1 MTEQKVP
8 YPWFRWLMVTLLAGS
23 LSMFASLFLG
33 QQANDPLPEA
43 RWRAATF
50 TRSWAQASLA
60 ADRSLDATTSR
71 KWLDAMRKQLPKT
84 QQPTSA
90 VMLVEKTQNMFG
102 LVLRKIHFVVH
113 LDKSKQGAELD
124 KESPDDKALYDLSG
138 ELKGR
143 KQKNVSL
150 EVIKT
155 KKGEQLRA
163 ALLLPRKGGSPATLI
178 LQWPVPKQIAVAA
191 SGQKTAFAALLYSWL
206 LVSLGMAFLLF
217 FVRNRWGHGF
227 ALIAVVATAF
237 YPYVFAIDHMQQK
250 HEAAWTARQQLLQK
264 MVTHT
269 ASPSKK
275 WLKKVTVSSTPLRFQ
290 WDAKAP
296 KVTIARKQIHNKID
310 IKGLGWPFLI
320 AGLLALLLYT
330 IYAFGWL
337 ERFFRTAYTHREA
350 YAYVSPA
357 MIGMLV
363 LVFVPFAVGIG
374 LSFFKHLGGGRYEW
388 VGLRNFFYIFFD
400 PLNAFPHAL
409 NFYYTLFI
417 TLLWTFLN
425 VFLHVSIGLGLA
437 LLLKN
442 PLLRMKSIYRVLLI
456 LPWAI
461 PNYITAL
468 IWKGMFHQQFGAVN
482 TILDNIGLFSLLGIE
497 RISWF
502 SNAATAFT
510 ANLVTNTWLGFP
522 FMMVVSL
529 GALQSIPGDLYE
541 AADVD
546 GASGWQKFRYIT
558 LPLLK
563 PALFP
568 AIILGC
574 IWTFNM
580 FNIIYLVSG
589 GNPGGATDILITEA
603 YNWAFKRGDR
613 YGYAAAY
620 STIIFL
626 ILLAYSLITNRM
638 TRATEGV

>member
-1 MTEQKVP
+1 VTEQKAP
-8 YPWFRWLMVTLLAGS
+8 YPWFRWLTVALLAGGLS
-23 LSMFASLFLG
+23 LFASIWLS
-33 QQANDPLPEA
+33 QQTDDPLPDA
-43 RWRAATF
+43 RWTAASLI
-50 TRSWAQASLA
+50 RGWAQASLDKDGKVDA
-60 ADRSLDATTSR
+60 KASQTWLRSMQAS
-71 KWLDAMRKQLPKT
+71 LPAGQKL
-84 QQPTSA
+84 TSA
-90 VMLVEKTQNMFG
+90 VMLAEQTQSMFG
-102 LVLRKIHFVVH
+102 IVLRKIRFVVH
-113 LDKSKQGAELD
+113 LDKKRQGKELD
-124 KESPDDKALYDLSG
+124 KESKADKALFDLSG
-138 ELKGR
+138 NLKSR
-143 KQKNVSL
+143 KKQRVAL
-150 EVIKT
+150 EVLNKQT
-155 KKGEQLRA
+155 LVQA
-163 ALLLPRKGGSPATLI
+163 AVLLPQKGKSPATLI
-178 LQWPVPKQIAVAA
+178 LQLPVLKAK
-191 SGQKTAFAALLYSWL
+191 SNTKGKSRSSAALLFSWL
-206 LVSLGMAFLLF
+206 LACLGMAVVLA
-217 FVRNRWGHGF
+217 FVRGPFGHGF
-227 ALIAVVATAF
+227 ALVVVVSAAL
-237 YPYVFAIDHMQQK
+237 YPYVFAVDQMQHKQEQVWK
-250 HEAAWTARQQLLQK
+250 ARQQLLQK
-264 MVTHT
+264 MVTQT
-269 ASPSKK
+269 PAPSKK
-275 WLKKVTVSSTPLRFQ
+275 WLSRVSVTPAPLAFA
-290 WDAKAP
+290 WNAKTP
-296 KVTIARKQIHNKID
+296 KVSIVKQQIRNQID
-310 IKGLGWPFLI
+310 IKGIGWNFLF
-320 AGLLALLLYT
+320 AGLFALLFYAL
-330 IYAFGWL
+330 YAFGWM
-337 ERFFRTAYTHREA
+337 ERFFRTIRLYKAA

-357 MIGMLV
+357 MVGMLV
-363 LVFVPFAVGIG
+363 LVFVPFAIGIG
-374 LSFFKHLGGGRYEW
+374 LSFFKHLGGGKYEW
-388 VGLRNFFYIFFD
+388 VGFRNFLHIFFD
-400 PLNAFPHAL
+400 PLNPFPHAL

-482 TILDNIGLFSLLGIE
+482 TILDKIGLFTLLGIE
-497 RISWF
+497 RVSWF

-626 ILLAYSLITNRM
+626 ILLSYSLITNRA